1 MMNRMMKRALVAW
14 LAIFS
19 VCVVSQAQTPAPS
32 PAQEEIPPAKRALLN
47 EYMEVMHIR
56 KNADDILNAVL
67 TQIEHDLPEDL
78 AISINRD
85 QSLTADERQE
95 ALSRIH
101 ETASRI
107 IERFR
112 LRLGEIRYSQ
122 TVERISLSIYNKYF
136 TEDDLRNLITFYKT
150 PVGQKVID
158 LLPKLFAESASRVS
172 DEVGPKMRQ
181 IMDEIV
187 QDEIKLR
194 NDELRWRRAG
204 QRTTPPA
211 TTRPSRRRP

>member
-1 MMNRMMKRALVAW
+1 MNKMMKRALIAW
-14 LAIFS
+14 LAIFI
-19 VCVVSQAQTPAPS
+19 VCVVAQAQTPS

-47 EYMEVMHIR
+47 EYLEVMHIR
-56 KNADDILNAVL
+56 KSADDILNAAL
-67 TQIEHDLPEDL
+67 TQMEHDLPEEL
-78 AISINRD
+78 AASINRD

-95 ALSRIH
+95 ALTKIN

-112 LRLGEIRYSQ
+112 LRLGEIHYSQ
-122 TVERISLSIYNKYF
+122 TVERIALSLYNKYF

-158 LLPKLFAESASRVS
+158 LLPKLFLESANRVS

-181 IMDEIV
+181 IMGEIV

-194 NDELRWRRAG
+194 NDELRWRRA
-204 QRTTPPA
+204 RERAAPPA
-211 TTRPSRRRP
+211 TTRPSNRRP